1 MIANT
6 RDDDWQDE
14 AGSIPCYLSVMLQSW
29 LTREERQMAAR
40 INMTYA
46 RPEQFQPSCG
56 TSDPSIMQ
64 ASDSRA
70 GKCQSDQIYVPI
82 SDHDAARHRHAGHHD
97 AQHHV
102 ALPQLVPL
110 LQGGEINT
118 LQEGGPDLDQRGKTT
133 LVEISG
139 SSSQLPGEQI

>member
-1 MIANT
+1 MTAND

-14 AGSIPCYLSVMLQSW
+14 AGSVISLLLLQAW

-64 ASDSRA
+64 ASD
-70 GKCQSDQIYVPI
+70 KN
-82 SDHDAARHRHAGHHD
+82 
-97 AQHHV
+97 
-102 ALPQLVPL
+102 
-110 LQGGEINT
+110 GGEMS
-118 LQEGGPDLDQRGKTT
+118 DW
-133 LVEISG
+133 
-139 SSSQLPGEQI
+139 

>member
-1 MIANT
+1 MSGGG

-14 AGSIPCYLSVMLQSW
+14 AGSVLCYLSVLLQSW

-64 ASDSRA
+64 VSDSD
-70 GKCQSDQIYVPI
+70 S
-82 SDHDAARHRHAGHHD
+82 
-97 AQHHV
+97 
-102 ALPQLVPL
+102 
-110 LQGGEINT
+110 QGGEMS
-118 LQEGGPDLDQRGKTT
+118 D
-133 LVEISG
+133 
-139 SSSQLPGEQI
+139 

>member
-1 MIANT
+1 MGLYFQSRDLSQPRPGSDQAVMQMTAND

-14 AGSIPCYLSVMLQSW
+14 AGSVISLLLLQSW

-64 ASDSRA
+64 ASH
-70 GKCQSDQIYVPI
+70 KN
-82 SDHDAARHRHAGHHD
+82 
-97 AQHHV
+97 
-102 ALPQLVPL
+102 
-110 LQGGEINT
+110 GGEMS
-118 LQEGGPDLDQRGKTT
+118 D
-133 LVEISG
+133 
-139 SSSQLPGEQI
+139 